1 MTPFGFLLF
10 HEFLVTEFSDV
21 MVPGVPVEMFLFV
34 VVALGPG
41 RDGGFLLPSD
51 Q

>member
-1 MTPFGFLLF
+1 MTPFSFLLF
-10 HEFLVTEFSDV
+10 HELLVTEFSNV
-21 MVPGVPVEMFLFV
+21 MVPGIAVEMFLFV

-41 RDGGFLLPSD
+41 GDGGFLLPSD